1 MWHLLSGCD
10 QSPFYML
17 KFHMMQ
23 VTKLCLAIY
32 SSGFINVV
40 RIYYLRV
47 SAGKIFHWA
56 LFLLGSLK
64 YILFNTIKHKNSN
77 KSNYK
82 IVFSN
87 LELFN
92 CMHIYVHVY
101 MYIFTLWLENCMV
114 SFIIKPCKQTFLF
127 FNHKSTSGNFR
138 WHNSVF
144 RC

>member
-10 QSPFYML
+10 QSLFTCWNSIWCMFVSQKIMFCHLFLWFY
-17 KFHMMQ
+17 K
-23 VTKLCLAIY
+23 CCA
-32 SSGFINVV
+32 
-40 RIYYLRV
+40 YLLLESV
-47 SAGKIFHWA
+47 GWKNIPLS

-82 IVFSN
+82 IVFYN
-87 LELFN
+87 LELFT
-92 CMHIYVHVY
+92 CMHMYMY

-127 FNHKSTSGNFR
+127 FNHKSTSGNF
-138 WHNSVF
+138 
-144 RC
+144 